1 MKGLLRY
8 PGIKTISLEWSLYR
22 ERENKVTME
31 IGAIGG
37 QLPLLDVGALPLMG
51 GWGQELG
58 EAWLPSLPGSGLRGS
73 EPSAPLFHQPG
84 HEIHA
89 PSPLVV
95 RTH

>member
-51 GWGQELG
+51 GVGAGAGRVVASIITGFRTE
-58 EAWLPSLPGSGLRGS
+58 GLR
-73 EPSAPLFHQPG
+73 AQC
-84 HEIHA
+84 
-89 PSPLVV
+89 SPVPPAWP
-95 RTH
+95 

>member
-51 GWGQELG
+51 GGGGRSWER
-58 EAWLPSLPGSGLRGS
+58 RG
-73 EPSAPLFHQPG
+73 FHHYRVQD
-84 HEIHA
+84 
-89 PSPLVV
+89 
-95 RTH
+95 